1 MTSLITGRYLVSH
14 DFERREARK
23 NTFGEKSETLKGNFA
38 DIHEKQIGDEMPEM
52 GYPDDGNGRYF

>member
-1 MTSLITGRYLVSH
+1 MSH

-23 NTFGEKSETLKGNFA
+23 NTFGEKSEALKTKFA
-38 DIHEKQIGDEMPEM
+38 DIHEKEIGDEMPDM